1 MLFDKI
7 ISKSIFYRV
16 NNRKISLFP
25 HLLRI
30 SSPVGDETSPHW
42 RPKMSCS
49 AAVIRQTCNLSAFQ
63 FSPNETRQS
72 SRHAGFLGSSSRLF
86 LWGPSIKFAR
96 KKTFFREE
104 ISVFCTKILSGTQG
118 GEKRDVDLR
127 DGASVVLYLFLC
139 GQLLRLKTCNGL
151 YLHLACWLSWS
162 LCQWQCQ
169 QRGSLTSFGT
179 LRIPCKFRVYHFIFQ
194 IVT

>member
-1 MLFDKI
+1 M
-7 ISKSIFYRV
+7 
-16 NNRKISLFP
+16 SLFP
-25 HLLRI
+25 PLVAHFILGWRRNFPALATEL
-30 SSPVGDETSPHW
+30 SSAVG
-42 RPKMSCS
+42 
-49 AAVIRQTCNLSAFQ
+49 QTCNLSAFQ
-63 FSPNETRQS
+63 SKRNSSIEQTRW
-72 SRHAGFLGSSSRLF
+72 LYGSSSQVVVV
-86 LWGPSIKFAR
+86 GPSIKFAR
-96 KKTFFREE
+96 KKKNILSAE
-104 ISVFCTKILSGTQG
+104 ISVFLYQDPKNSRRCR

-127 DGASVVLYLFLC
+127 DGASVVYLFLC

-179 LRIPCKFRVYHFIFQ
+179 LRIPCKSRVYPFIFK